1 MKKRDRVPK
10 DAKYIRFPSLQDLE
24 TNLMI
29 KLNFD
34 DVTKFFF
41 FNEYIKAYL
50 TEDEDLMPFI
60 NKIKEKS
67 MLARKFRLKSAKEL
81 RKREKRIVDKFGLN
95 PSEIED
101 IFDLIEGEEN
111 ENMR

>member
-1 MKKRDRVPK
+1 MKKKDRVPK

-24 TNLMI
+24 TNLTI

-41 FNEYIKAYL
+41 FNEYIKGYL
-50 TEDEDLMPFI
+50 TEDEELMPFI

-67 MLARKFRLKSAKEL
+67 MLARKFRLKNAKKL
-81 RKREKRIVDKFGLN
+81 RKKQKEIVDKFGLN
-95 PSEIED
+95 PDEIEN
-101 IFDLIEGEEN
+101 IFDLIEGNKDEN
-111 ENMR
+111 VC